1 MAKKEMI
8 EFTTRLPMEW
18 KDGNVSFA
26 LDLPLANGQTITI
39 YNCRITKGKS
49 GKFIGFPS
57 RKGTDG
63 KYYSHVYFELSEEL
77 TEAIINDVYDQLDAQ
92 EKPKKLRR

>member
-8 EFTTRLPMEW
+8 DFKVRLPMEW

-26 LDLPLANGQTITI
+26 LDLPLANGQTLTI

-63 KYYSHVYFELSEEL
+63 KYYSHVYVELGEEL
-77 TEAIINDVYDQLDAQ
+77 TEAIINEAYDQLDAQ
-92 EKPKKLRR
+92 EKPKKLSI